1 MKKGYLTTFQAA
13 DILSVT
19 PDSILKWI
27 KSGKLEARRTP
38 GGHYRISTKKIDSLL
53 KESKNSNTQITDIE
67 VQNFKYCWEYNSD
80 QTNCNS
86 DCENC
91 LVYKS
96 QALKCYEMS
105 NLPSELGYLG
115 NFCTSSCEYCDYY
128 KFVNP
133 QN

>member
-38 GGHYRISTKKIDSLL
+38 GGHYRIPRENVELLLIESEQDNIKKLNVP
-53 KESKNSNTQITDIE
+53 EGTN
-67 VQNFKYCWEYNSD
+67 VYCWEFNSD
-80 QTNCNS
+80 QTNCDS

-96 QALKCYEMS
+96 RALRCYEMS
-105 NLPSELGYLG
+105 SLPVEQGYLK
-115 NFCTSSCEYCDYY
+115 NFCTSSCEKCNYY
-128 KFVNP
+128 KYIMSRN
-133 QN
+133 

>member
-1 MKKGYLTTFQAA
+1 MKKGYVTTFQAA

-27 KSGKLEARRTP
+27 KSGKVQARRTP
-38 GGHYRISTKKIDSLL
+38 GGHYRISRQEIDLLL
-53 KESKNSNTQITDIE
+53 KKSQTEMIQHYDNEKSIL
-67 VQNFKYCWEYNSD
+67 KYCWEFNSE
-80 QTNCNS
+80 QTNCNN

-96 QALKCYEMS
+96 RALRCFEMS
-105 NLPSELGYLG
+105 TLPVESGYLKKDG
-115 NFCTSSCEYCDYY
+115 TSTCENCDYY
-128 KFVNP
+128 NFILS

>member
-27 KSGKLEARRTP
+27 KSGKLQAHRTP
-38 GGHYRISTKKIDSLL
+38 GGHHRISRQKVELLL
-53 KESKNSNTQITDIE
+53 KESEKNHS
-67 VQNFKYCWEYNSD
+67 QNAKISGQKMKYCWEFNSK

-96 QALKCYEMS
+96 RALRCYEMS
-105 NLPSELGYLG
+105 SLPSELGHLRI
-115 NFCTSSCEYCDYY
+115 FCKSSCDDCEYY
-128 KFVNP
+128 KFVSMLN
-133 QN
+133 